1 MLLKVP
7 DVVQRLN
14 VSQSTVYA
22 LIESGR
28 LPSHRVGCGRG
39 AVRVSEDDLHA
50 YLISCRTEQK
60 ITEPRRAVPR
70 VKLRHLRL

>member
-7 DVVQRLN
+7 DVVKRLN

-28 LPSHRVGCGRG
+28 LPSHRIGCGRG
-39 AVRVSEDDLHA
+39 AVRVSEEDLIA
-50 YLISCRTEQK
+50 YLDSCRTER
-60 ITEPRRAVPR
+60 TSDEPRRAAPR
-70 VKLRHLRL
+70 IKLKHLRI